1 MVVGANGTGKSTI
14 LNAICLGLGGEPKLL
29 GRADDLRAF
38 IMHGKDTALVEIEL
52 TPFEGKEIHVF
63 RRSIDR
69 NKGSEKGRGR
79 GASTFWINGEKT
91 NVQAVR
97 ELVGGTYNIQID
109 NLCTFLPQDKVGN
122 FSGFTDQER
131 LLETEK
137 TLPSNQFFYHR
148 HMELIEM
155 EEKMNSQVSNVDSI
169 KDTLKKKRYEFE
181 RLEIG
186 KAHEEDRVRAE
197 GQLEL
202 LKKKR
207 VWLEFDQMREQCLEW
222 KSQKDKIK
230 EDIRVYREALAPLE
244 EKQQRLE
251 SLHKELVAKGKTVD
265 QNCQTA
271 NREMQKQVAK
281 FEKHDDD
288 MDLSLARLLELSS
301 RRELL
306 EGQLKDAKNKLQALE
321 DNLASM
327 PQHDELQ
334 QNYADS
340 RDLMMRTKREYE
352 GAKREDRNQK
362 TKFSDL
368 EEAAGRYQHKLA
380 KMNDEGARR
389 RENVLRSAPNLG
401 KICEWIDGNKSRFRR
416 PVWGPVAVE
425 ISTKS
430 QNAASYL
437 EFHTPNNILKAF
449 VVETRED
456 QNLLYSEIR
465 DKRGIPINIIS
476 VQGSQLARTRMY
488 SDAKMQLL
496 KEEYGIEGYLDETF
510 TAPDAVMI
518 ALQKYAQVEKVLVG
532 GEKAQHSIDKKKL
545 LDVLSEP
552 DRALNQQGL
561 QRSCIFT
568 VSDKIP
574 YRYTQSVS
582 KYSGKVGTRVDQVGA
597 ARMLA
602 PGVPEAQK
610 QQAENELQQ
619 LHEEISQLRP
629 NVQKAESAAKELEAR
644 LQECSLTERSYK
656 QQLDNL
662 ALYQGKVSRQKQKVR
677 DAEAELGSDETKE
690 RNDLTKSIMNRL
702 VHGIAAVKVHGEQ
715 HKLLMKYTAQAAG
728 INVNT
733 TTVRAAERVA
743 Q

>member
-38 IMHGKDTALVEIEL
+38 IMHGKDTALIEIEL
-52 TPFEGKEIHVF
+52 TPFEGKEKHVF
-63 RRSIDR
+63 QRSIDR

-79 GASTFWINGEKT
+79 GASTFWINGEKS
-91 NVQAVR
+91 NIQGVR
-97 ELVGGTYNIQID
+97 DLVGGTYNIQID

-148 HMELIEM
+148 HLELIEM
-155 EEKMNSQVSNVDSI
+155 EEKMDNQISNVDSI
-169 KDTLKKKRYEFE
+169 KDSLKKKRHEFE

-186 KAHEEDRVRAE
+186 KAQEEERIRAE
-197 GQLEL
+197 GQLDL

-207 VWLEFDQMREQCLEW
+207 IWLEFDQMREQCLEL
-222 KSQKDKIK
+222 KGQKDKIK

-251 SLHKELVAKGKTVD
+251 SLHKELVAKGKTMD
-265 QNCQTA
+265 QICQNA

-288 MDLSLARLLELSS
+288 IDLSISRLLELSS

-306 EGQLKDAKNKLQALE
+306 ESTLKDAKNKLQGLE

-327 PQHDELQ
+327 PHPEELE
-334 QNYADS
+334 QNYTES
-340 RDLMMRTKREYE
+340 REMLTRTKREYE
-352 GAKREDRNQK
+352 GAKREDRSQK
-362 TKFSDL
+362 AKFSDL
-368 EEAAGRYQHKLA
+368 EEAAGRLQQKLA

-401 KICEWIDGNKSRFRR
+401 KICEWIDGNKARFRR

-476 VQGSQLARTRMY
+476 VQGNQLAHARMY

-496 KEEYGIEGYLDETF
+496 KEEYGVEGYLDDTF
-510 TAPDAVMI
+510 TAPEAVMI
-518 ALQKYAQVEKVLVG
+518 ALQKYAQVHKVLVG

-545 LDVLSEP
+545 RDVLSEP
-552 DRALNQQGL
+552 DRFLGQQGL
-561 QRSCIFT
+561 QQSCIFA
-568 VSDKIP
+568 VSDKIA
-574 YRYTQSVS
+574 YRYSQSVS
-582 KYSGKVGTRVDQVGA
+582 KYSGKIGARVDQVGA

-610 QQAENELQQ
+610 QQVENEFQQ

-629 NVQKAESAAKELEAR
+629 NVQKAESSAKELEAR
-644 LQECSLTERSYK
+644 LQECSLKEKSWK

-662 ALYQGKVSRQKQKVR
+662 VLFQGKVSRQKQKVR
-677 DAEAELGSDETKE
+677 NAEAELGSDETKE
-690 RNDLTKSIMNRL
+690 RNDLTKSILNRL
-702 VHGIAAVKVHGEQ
+702 VHGIAAVKAHGEQ
-715 HKLLMKYTAQAAG
+715 HKLLLKYTSQAAG
-728 INVNT
+728 IHVNT